1 NLNPKLIKLIAKVI
15 YSLAANGVQVFIATH
30 SLFLLRELEI
40 IAANENDTRFT
51 QRYFSLNPEGGSV
64 IIEQG
69 NELADLQ
76 TLVMLDE
83 TLQQSDRYM
92 ELE

>member
-1 NLNPKLIKLIAKVI
+1 MI
-15 YSLAANGVQVFIATH
+15 YSLANNGVQVFIATH

-40 IAANENDTRFT
+40 ITSTKNEKSFS
-51 QRYFSLNPEGGSV
+51 QRYFALKAEDESV
-64 IIEQG
+64 SIEQG
-69 NELADLQ
+69 DDLTDLQ

-92 ELE
+92 DLS